1 MKKIFTIGILGL
13 LMSTTLLAQPRSY
26 PQATP
31 AKPAPQSSASASH
44 PNNGHQNSSQNWS
57 HNNHSGNHNGS
68 WNGNGHNKG
77 KGHNHWNGHGS
88 NYYHN
93 HPVTIVQPRPV
104 IQVNVPAPRPIYGYN
119 DYNARSF
126 NFRDF
131 MYTLKNQRFESDRLS
146 VARQAL
152 YNNYFDT
159 YQIREVLS
167 VLEYEDSR
175 IEFAKQAYLNCVDKQ
190 NYYRVNDMFKFSSSV
205 HQLEEYI
212 YARR

>member
-13 LMSTTLLAQPRSY
+13 LTSTTLLAQPRNY
-26 PQATP
+26 PQANPSKPHQETP
-31 AKPAPQSSASASH
+31 KSPSYNGNQNHSQ
-44 PNNGHQNSSQNWS
+44 NGHQNHS
-57 HNNHSGNHNGS
+57 SGNGS
-68 WNGNGHNKG
+68 GHWGNNNGNGY
-77 KGHNHWNGHGS
+77 GHSNHHGHHH
-88 NYYHN
+88 YDR
-93 HPVTIVQPRPV
+93 PVTIVQPRPV
-104 IQVNVPAPRPIYGYN
+104 IQVNIPAPRPVYGYN
-119 DYNARSF
+119 NYNVRNF

-131 MYTLKNQRFESDRLS
+131 MYTLRNQRFESDRLS